1 MGRGLSLGENN
12 FGKFSQVKF
21 EMHVRH
27 PGGKTYQVGPRIY
40 ESRFRREI
48 SI

>member
-1 MGRGLSLGENN
+1 MGRELSLGENN
-12 FGKFSQVKF
+12 FDRFSHVKF

-27 PGGKTYQVGPRIY
+27 PGGKTYQVGHRIY
-40 ESRFRREI
+40 ESGFGRER